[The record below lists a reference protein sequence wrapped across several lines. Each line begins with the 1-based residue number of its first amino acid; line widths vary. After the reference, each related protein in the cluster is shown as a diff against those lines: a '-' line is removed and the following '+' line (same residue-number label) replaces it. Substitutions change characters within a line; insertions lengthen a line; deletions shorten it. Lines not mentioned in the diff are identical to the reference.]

1 MCKPDMYVQS
11 LSEVFKVLKL
21 EGQSLAIPTEDI
33 QVFLCN
39 NSEFTEKLRSEA
51 PAAIHGKVE
60 DFEKLPLQDFEG
72 EDLSWNHLGSRTC
85 CVL

>member
-1 MCKPDMYVQS
+1 MCKPDVYFQS

-21 EGQSLAIPTEDI
+21 EGQSLTIHSEDM

-39 NSEFTEKLRSEA
+39 SSEFTETMRSEVPSA
-51 PAAIHGKVE
+51 VHGRVE

-72 EDLSWNHLGSRTC
+72 EGLS
-85 CVL
+85 